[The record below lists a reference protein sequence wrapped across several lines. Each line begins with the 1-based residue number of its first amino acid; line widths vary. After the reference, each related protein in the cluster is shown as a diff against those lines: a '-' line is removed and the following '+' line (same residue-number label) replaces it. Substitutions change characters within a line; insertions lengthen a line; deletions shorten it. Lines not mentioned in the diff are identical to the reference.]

1 MHWVLWVASCT
12 LMITAAQHNRAASV
26 VVDPSVDGSRAPPL
40 ITATSN
46 SIDEA
51 PTVLIAPA
59 SPGHQQL
66 ISAAAPCDTDT
77 GGTCLSFP
85 YICDASRNAVCEWGG
100 VCVCGSGQ
108 CVANG
113 ACVAPT
119 AAPTLGPGETAAP
132 SIAPTAAP
140 TILPNTYCNWE
151 PASLFAPAINCSIS
165 NPQCRWLA
173 SAQHASATHFVCGRS
188 LCTLFKSTG

>member
-1 MHWVLWVASCT
+1 MHWVLWVFSCT
-12 LMITAAQHNRAASV
+12 LMITAAQHNRAASI
-26 VVDPSVDGSRAPPL
+26 VVDPSADGSRAPPL
-40 ITATSN
+40 ITAASN

-66 ISAAAPCDTDT
+66 ISAAAPCDTCT
-77 GGTCLSFP
+77 GGTCLLFP
-85 YICDASRNAVCEWGG
+85 FICDASRNAVCKFG

-108 CVANG
+108 RVVDG

-132 SIAPTAAP
+132 STAPTTAP
-140 TILPNTYCNWE
+140 TILSNTYCNWE
-151 PASLFAPAINCSIS
+151 PPTSLFAPVINCSIS
-165 NPQCRWLA
+165 NPQCR
-173 SAQHASATHFVCGRS
+173 
-188 LCTLFKSTG
+188 